1 MRKSGAKDMTNLR
14 TIDVKVSL
22 TTSHEYQ
29 RHAPGQARGRR
40 EARHFGDKEVSFT
53 DALRELTD
61 GAFLVLTTDLHLA
74 TATQASAPICAP
86 LRP

>member
-1 MRKSGAKDMTNLR
+1 MTNPR

-61 GAFLVLTTDLHLA
+61 TVRFSCSPPTCILRRARKLVYSTN
-74 TATQASAPICAP
+74 
-86 LRP
+86 